1 MPEWNAPTATTAAP
15 LPPPDEPAPT
25 VRLPND
31 VRPLAQK
38 LELSINPDEDRF
50 QGSTEI
56 DVELDH
62 ARRTLW
68 IHGHRLT
75 VDAATFTPDGGPAI
89 AATGEQV
96 DDHGVAKLTLSQRGG
111 SGAR

>member
-1 MPEWNAPTATTAAP
+1 MR
-15 LPPPDEPAPT
+15 PPNHD
-25 VRLPND
+25 
-31 VRPLAQK
+31 RPLAQT
-38 LELSINPDEDRF
+38 LELSSNPHDDRF
-50 QGSTEI
+50 LASTEI

-75 VDAATFTPDGGPAI
+75 VDAATFTPERRAAI
-89 AATGEQV
+89 AATWEQV
-96 DDHGVAKLTLSQRGG
+96 DDRSIAEADARERGG